1 MFDGIS
7 SDYDKLNHIMSLN
20 VDKTWRKRALRHILP
35 EKPEGRL
42 AVLDVACGTG
52 DFSVSIARA
61 MQTRSQAGKVTGVD
75 LSEGMLEV
83 MRRKIE
89 TLGLTELIEAE
100 YADGEDLH
108 FAPGSFD
115 RVTVAFGIRNFEDR
129 QKGLEQ
135 FYKVLKPGGKLIILE
150 LSVPS
155 NFLLR
160 GLYKLYFLHIMPWIG
175 GLISGNKAAYKYLPA
190 SVLKFPKPE
199 EFMESIRQAGFERV
213 FSKAYTF
220 GICRIY
226 VAETGHFFQPAI
238 SSK

>member
-20 VDKTWRKRALRHILP
+20 VDKTWRKRALKHILP
-35 EKPEGRL
+35 EKPDGHL
-42 AVLDVACGTG
+42 TVLDVACGTG

-61 MQTRSQAGKVTGVD
+61 MMKKSQPGRVTGVD

-89 TLGLTELIEAE
+89 ALGLTDLIEAE
-100 YADGEDLH
+100 YSDGEDLH
-108 FAPGSFD
+108 FAAGSFD
-115 RVTVAFGIRNFEDR
+115 RVTIAFGIRNFEDR

-135 FYKVLKPGGKLIILE
+135 FHKVLKPGGKLIILE

-160 GLYKLYFLHIMPWIG
+160 ALYKLYFLHIMPWIG
-175 GLISGNKAAYKYLPA
+175 GLVSGNKAAYKYLPA

-199 EFMESIRQAGFERV
+199 EFMNSIRQAGFSHV

-220 GICRIY
+220 GICRLF
-226 VAETGHFFQPAI
+226 VAE
-238 SSK
+238 K